1 MQLRAH
7 KISLLLVAMLLAALL
22 VPATASALRTIGLSK
37 ASFDLSLAAGQ
48 SGKGEL
54 YVLNDGDET
63 LTVMVYA
70 ADQVVDSKGD
80 ITYTVPTRD
89 KQGTQT
95 GAASWVQFQL
105 PAATKA
111 FNNTPYLVLEP
122 GDRVRLS
129 FEVNVPAQSPPGD
142 HQALLFFEM
151 FDLKQALEGTGST
164 VGGRIGARLRVRVE
178 GDLVERMDIKPFVAD
193 GFVIGD
199 ALKYTFVMRN
209 DGNIDK
215 TVNVTAALLDGSEND
230 KLRSEVVTDTSLY
243 AGTTL
248 ERQGVLGVKG
258 LIGKY
263 TLRLTGEY
271 PREGG
276 TSTLTDQI
284 VKDRTVWIIPWWLAI
299 SAVAI
304 LGMALV
310 YASWRQAVRTAE
322 RHLRSRSETKP
333 EPQPGPTEDPGYWTP
348 ADEPEKTGSE

>member
-1 MQLRAH
+1 M
-7 KISLLLVAMLLAALL
+7 
-22 VPATASALRTIGLSK
+22 SK

-80 ITYTVPTRD
+80 ITYSVPNRD
-89 KQGTQT
+89 KPGTET

-105 PAATKA
+105 PASTKA
-111 FNNTPYLVLEP
+111 INNTPYLVLEP
-122 GDRVRLS
+122 GDRVKLN

-164 VGGRIGARLRVRVE
+164 IGGRIGARLRVRVK

-193 GFVIGD
+193 GLVIGD
-199 ALKYTFVMRN
+199 ALRYTFVVRN

-215 TVNVTAALLDGSEND
+215 LINVTAALLDSSEND
-230 KLRSEVVTDTSLY
+230 KLKSEVVTDTSVY
-243 AGTTL
+243 AGTTI
-248 ERQGVLGVKG
+248 ERQGVLGVEG

-284 VKDRTVWIIPWWLAI
+284 VKDRTVWIFPWWLAI

-304 LGMALV
+304 LGMLLI
-310 YASWRQAVRTAE
+310 YASWRQAVKTAE
-322 RHLRSRSETKP
+322 RHVRVRRDATP
-333 EPQPGPTEDPGYWTP
+333 TPQPGLTEDPGYWTP
-348 ADEPEKTGSE
+348 ADAPEKNDPE